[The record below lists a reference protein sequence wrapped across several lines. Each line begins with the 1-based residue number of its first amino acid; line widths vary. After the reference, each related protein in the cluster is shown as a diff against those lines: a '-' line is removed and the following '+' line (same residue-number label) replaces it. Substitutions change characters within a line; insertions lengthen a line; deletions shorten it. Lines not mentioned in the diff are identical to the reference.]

1 MDNSNTTASINT
13 SKSTTTPKFI
23 PAASQATFAIGDV
36 VLCPSLSSQ
45 PFELTA
51 DPYGKRDELTLT
63 FEGSY
68 FYYDANGCFIRAD
81 DHETGD
87 FQPSLY
93 HNTPANQQAINTLY
107 GNTSS
112 TLATFKAGD
121 AVLCPRF
128 GGDSHQLFIDD
139 EDGFLSFIVGVNK
152 FHTRADGK
160 LSPNDKSPSIFHD
173 TPSNR
178 QIIAALYDQAAPS
191 QRKLIDT
198 TSADDDEVVLLK
210 SSKILNNA
218 GELSGA
224 IDVLDDMS
232 SLLGLIYN
240 SKLSQSDTQS
250 LARLTQTTVDTWA
263 EILNTQLERL
273 NEVLTLTKFIKV
285 GE

>member
-23 PAASQATFAIGDV
+23 PAASQTTFDIGDV
-36 VLCPSLSSQ
+36 VLCPSLSSF
-45 PFELTA
+45 PFALTD
-51 DPYGKRDELTLT
+51 DPYGKRDLLTLT

-68 FYYDANGCFIRAD
+68 FYYDANGCFVRAD
-81 DHETGD
+81 DHETSD

-107 GNTSS
+107 GTSPANQS
-112 TLATFKAGD
+112 
-121 AVLCPRF
+121 
-128 GGDSHQLFIDD
+128 
-139 EDGFLSFIVGVNK
+139 
-152 FHTRADGK
+152 
-160 LSPNDKSPSIFHD
+160 
-173 TPSNR
+173 
-178 QIIAALYDQAAPS
+178 S

-224 IDVLDDMS
+224 IDVLGDMS

-240 SKLSQSDTQS
+240 GKLDQSDTKS

-263 EILNTQLERL
+263 EILNSQLERL
-273 NEVLTLTKFIKV
+273 NEVLTLTKFIRAGK
-285 GE
+285 

>member
-1 MDNSNTTASINT
+1 MGNSNTNASINT

-23 PAASQATFAIGDV
+23 PAANQATFAIGDV

-107 GNTSS
+107 GNAPT
-112 TLATFKAGD
+112 
-121 AVLCPRF
+121 
-128 GGDSHQLFIDD
+128 
-139 EDGFLSFIVGVNK
+139 
-152 FHTRADGK
+152 
-160 LSPNDKSPSIFHD
+160 
-173 TPSNR
+173 
-178 QIIAALYDQAAPS
+178 DQSS

-198 TSADDDEVVLLK
+198 TSADDDEVVLIK
-210 SSKILNNA
+210 SSKLSNNA
-218 GELSGA
+218 GEVIGT
-224 IDVLDDMS
+224 IEVLDDMS
-232 SLLGLIYN
+232 SLLGLIY
-240 SKLSQSDTQS
+240 SGKVCHEEAKS
-250 LARLTQTTVDTWA
+250 LARLTQTTIDTWA
-263 EILNTQLERL
+263 EILYSQMDRL
-273 NEVLTLTKFIKV
+273 NGILTLTKIGKV

>member
-1 MDNSNTTASINT
+1 MDNSKNTAPIST
-13 SKSTTTPKFI
+13 SKSTTTPKLI
-23 PAASQATFAIGDV
+23 PVTSQTTFDIGDV
-36 VLCPSLSSQ
+36 VLCPSLSNQ

-51 DPYGKRDELTLT
+51 DPYGKRDELTLAYD
-63 FEGSY
+63 GNY
-68 FYYDANGCFIRAD
+68 FYYDTQGFFVKASD
-81 DHETGD
+81 DETGD
-87 FQPSLY
+87 HQPSLY
-93 HNTPANQQAINTLY
+93 RNTPANQQAINTLY
-107 GNTSS
+107 GN
-112 TLATFKAGD
+112 AT
-121 AVLCPRF
+121 
-128 GGDSHQLFIDD
+128 QL
-139 EDGFLSFIVGVNK
+139 
-152 FHTRADGK
+152 
-160 LSPNDKSPSIFHD
+160 
-173 TPSNR
+173 
-178 QIIAALYDQAAPS
+178 S

-198 TSADDDEVVLLK
+198 TSIDDDEVVLLK

-273 NEVLTLTKFIKV
+273 NEVLTLTKFIKA

>member
-23 PAASQATFAIGDV
+23 SAASQTTFDIGDV
-36 VLCPSLSSQ
+36 VLCPSLSSF
-45 PFELTA
+45 PFALTD
-51 DPYGKRDELTLT
+51 DPYGKRDLLTLT

-68 FYYDANGCFIRAD
+68 FYYDVNGCFVRDD
-81 DHETGD
+81 DHETSD

-107 GNTSS
+107 GTSPANQS
-112 TLATFKAGD
+112 
-121 AVLCPRF
+121 
-128 GGDSHQLFIDD
+128 
-139 EDGFLSFIVGVNK
+139 
-152 FHTRADGK
+152 
-160 LSPNDKSPSIFHD
+160 
-173 TPSNR
+173 
-178 QIIAALYDQAAPS
+178 S

-240 SKLSQSDTQS
+240 SKLDQSDTKS

-263 EILNTQLERL
+263 EILNSQLERL
-273 NEVLTLTKFIKV
+273 NEVLTLTKFIRAGK
-285 GE
+285 

>member
-1 MDNSNTTASINT
+1 MPNSICTT
-13 SKSTTTPKFI
+13 SKSATIPKIAPATNQTTFD
-23 PAASQATFAIGDV
+23 IGDV
-36 VLCPSLSSQ
+36 VLCPSLSSF

-68 FYYDANGCFIRAD
+68 HYYDEQGYFVRAD

-107 GNTSS
+107 GHTS
-112 TLATFKAGD
+112 ATQ
-121 AVLCPRF
+121 
-128 GGDSHQLFIDD
+128 S
-139 EDGFLSFIVGVNK
+139 
-152 FHTRADGK
+152 
-160 LSPNDKSPSIFHD
+160 
-173 TPSNR
+173 
-178 QIIAALYDQAAPS
+178 S

-198 TSADDDEVVLLK
+198 TSADDDEVVLIN
-210 SSKILNNA
+210 SSKILNNT
-218 GELSGA
+218 GELRGV

-240 SKLSQSDTQS
+240 GKVCQSDAQS
-250 LARLTQTTVDTWA
+250 LARLTQTTVDTWS
-263 EILNTQLERL
+263 EILHAQVERAKEILTQ
-273 NEVLTLTKFIKV
+273 TKFSKA

>member
-1 MDNSNTTASINT
+1 MPNSICTT

-107 GNTSS
+107 GNAPTDQSSQCTVIDITELDDNEVIVLPTDMLSDIACHMNGAINALKDIGNILYLIQQDELSSRQTSS
-112 TLATFKAGD
+112 
-121 AVLCPRF
+121 
-128 GGDSHQLFIDD
+128 
-139 EDGFLSFIVGVNK
+139 
-152 FHTRADGK
+152 
-160 LSPNDKSPSIFHD
+160 
-173 TPSNR
+173 
-178 QIIAALYDQAAPS
+178 
-191 QRKLIDT
+191 
-198 TSADDDEVVLLK
+198 
-210 SSKILNNA
+210 
-218 GELSGA
+218 
-224 IDVLDDMS
+224 M
-232 SLLGLIYN
+232 
-240 SKLSQSDTQS
+240 
-250 LARLTQTTVDTWA
+250 ARLTNDAAERWTTLLGHQLDVINEA
-263 EILNTQLERL
+263 MTQS
-273 NEVLTLTKFIKV
+273 KFEKV